1 MAGNAAKAARRVTSV
16 VSTRGRPMTAP
27 SKFAHVVY
35 NTHRYDE
42 MIDWYLK
49 VFEARVQHRDDRLAF
64 LTYDDEHH
72 RFAFANLGPLPEDAP
87 KPRMGRGPG
96 VNHVAYTWPDL
107 GEFVALY
114 QRLKGYGI
122 VPVRPV
128 KHGLTLSMY
137 YADPDGNL
145 MEFQIDVLEPEAA
158 NAFMRGPAFEA
169 NPIGEPFDPD
179 ELAAR
184 FEAGQPVD
192 EVIFRSDQEPVPLSG
207 GALRR

>member
-1 MAGNAAKAARRVTSV
+1 
-16 VSTRGRPMTAP
+16 MTAP

-42 MIDWYLK
+42 MIAWYLK
-49 VFEARVQHRDDRLAF
+49 IFEARVQHRDDRLAF

-72 RFAFANLGPLPEDAP
+72 RFAFANLGPLPADAP

-96 VNHVAYTWPDL
+96 VNHVAYTWADL

-145 MEFQIDVLEPEAA
+145 MEFQIDVLEPDAA
-158 NAFMRGPAFEA
+158 NAFMAGPAFEA

-184 FEAGQPVD
+184 FEAGEPVD
-192 EVIFRSDQEPVPLSG
+192 EVIFRSDQVPVPLAG
-207 GALRR
+207 PAR